1 VLAQSERRGGGRLPP
16 PSAAPSAAEGT
27 GRCRQGRRPPK
38 RREPYGLEALWKGS
52 DAVAKTVLL
61 LLLS

>member
-1 VLAQSERRGGGRLPP
+1 VTGTGCRRRQGGRHR
-16 PSAAPSAAEGT
+16 SVEN
-27 GRCRQGRRPPK
+27 
-38 RREPYGLEALWKGS
+38 PYGLEALWKGS